1 MSRDIESSIDES
13 LSREE
18 RAVEAL
24 EQIGEALTLLA
35 KLGAQVFDKL
45 YPVKIPRDAEITKVK
60 SADDLLRESLGGDG
74 DQSTEDWLDE
84 DPADLGP
91 RERELL
97 KKGK

>member
-1 MSRDIESSIDES
+1 MSDVESSIDES
-13 LSREE
+13 LNHEE
-18 RAVEAL
+18 RACRAL
-24 EQIGEALTLLA
+24 EAIADALTMYA
-35 KLGAQVFDKL
+35 KIEAQRYEKE
-45 YPVKIPRDAEITKVK
+45 YPVKTPTDATITKVK